1 MMVLIKPTKWRMDK
15 KWGLVLSLGIF
26 FFMGNAFFHSY
37 TVHKEIDAFADACY
51 SSGKLPSIEKEGGWF
66 GEWSGECK
74 E

>member
-1 MMVLIKPTKWRMDK
+1 M
-15 KWGLVLSLGIF
+15 GIGP
-26 FFMGNAFFHSY
+26 FMGNAFFHSY

-51 SSGKLPSIEKEGGWF
+51 SSDKLPSIEKEGGWF